1 MTPDAASNKPRVL
14 LITRNL
20 PPLRG
25 GMERLNQHIAEEI
38 SLEADVTVVGPEGCR
53 QHLPE
58 RITVRE
64 VPTRPLW
71 RFLLRSM
78 IAAWREAEG
87 DIAIVMAGSGLT
99 APAALLAAWRSG
111 ARSVAYVH
119 GLDLVARHP
128 VYRWL
133 WMPTLRRLD
142 VAFANS
148 ASTADLAMR
157 AGVARGNVLVLHPGA
172 RIPDAAPADDAGFR
186 ARFGLG
192 DAPLMLS
199 VGRLTERKG
208 LQEFVAAALP
218 KIVALHPDARLV
230 IIGDDAPDALHKGDV
245 DAGQRLLETAAALG
259 LQDCLCR
266 LGPCDDTTLGQAY
279 ASAGVH
285 VFPVRHVPG
294 DIEGFGMVAIE
305 AAAHGLPTVAFAVG
319 GVPDAVAD
327 GRSGY
332 LLRPGDY
339 EGFADRVCDV
349 LAAGRAAP
357 MRATA
362 RAFAR
367 DFAWERFGER
377 LRAALEATLA
387 DGHATATQQ
396 RGHAVLDLESRDAKA
411 RKIERLL
418 DLQPGGPTLR
428 ILEIGTGSGGIAHY
442 FATHPRIACEV
453 DAVDVDDS
461 RQIRQ
466 GFRFTLVNGPTLPFA
481 DDSFDVVISNHVI
494 EHVGGTELQ
503 QEHLAEIRR
512 VLAPSGVGYLA
523 VPSRWQVVEPHYRVA
538 FLSWLPERWRTPYL
552 RLRGR
557 GREYDCRPLSVAQL
571 EKKLHSTGFDFAQQH
586 GRALRLT
593 YELERPNAA
602 AYRLLLRHVPDW
614 LHAALRRLFP
624 TLIYVMRKQGG
635 GAG

>member
-1 MTPDAASNKPRVL
+1 MGEQGKSRPQIL

-25 GMERLNQHIAEEI
+25 GMERLNQHIAIE
-38 SLEADVTVVGPEGCR
+38 LDRNFDVTVIGPMGCR
-53 QHLPE
+53 QHLPDG
-58 RITVRE
+58 IKVHE

-78 IAAWREAEG
+78 SAAWREATG
-87 DIAIVMAGSGLT
+87 NLSVAMAGSGLT
-99 APAALLAAWRSG
+99 APAALLASRRSG
-111 ARSVAYVH
+111 AKAVAYVH
-119 GLDLVARHP
+119 GLDLVTRHP

-133 WMPTLRRLD
+133 WMPALRRLD

-157 AGVARGNVLVLHPGA
+157 AGVARGNVMVLHPGT
-172 RIPDAAPADDAGFR
+172 RIPDAAPVDAAGFR

-192 DAPLMLS
+192 DVALLLS

-208 LQEFVAAALP
+208 LREFVATALP
-218 KIVALHPDARLV
+218 RIVALHPDVRLV
-230 IIGDDAPDALHKGDV
+230 IIGDDAPDALHKGTA
-245 DAGQRLLETAAALG
+245 DAGQRLLETAVALG
-259 LQDCLCR
+259 LQGNLCR
-266 LGPCDDTTLGQAY
+266 LGPCDDATLDQAY
-279 ASAGVH
+279 AAAAVH

-319 GVPDAVAD
+319 GVPDAVGD

-332 LLRPGDY
+332 LLKPGDH
-339 EGFADRVCDV
+339 EGFANRVCDV
-349 LAAGRAAP
+349 VAAGRAAP
-357 MRATA
+357 MRTTA
-362 RAFAR
+362 RAYASH
-367 DFAWERFGER
+367 FAWERFGER
-377 LRAALEATLA
+377 LRAALQSTQR
-387 DGHATATQQ
+387 DGDAPATQQ
-396 RGHAVLDLESRDAKA
+396 RGHAVLDLESREAKA
-411 RKIERLL
+411 LKIERLL
-418 DLQPGGPTLR
+418 GLAPGDRVLR
-428 ILEIGTGSGGIAHY
+428 VLEVGTGSGGIAHY
-442 FATHPRIACEV
+442 FGNHPRIACEV
-453 DAVDVDDS
+453 DAVDVDDT

-466 GFRFTLVNGPTLPFA
+466 GFRFTLVDGPQLPFA
-481 DDSFDVVISNHVI
+481 DDRFDVVISNHVI
-494 EHVGGTELQ
+494 EHVGGPELQ
-503 QEHLAEIRR
+503 QEHLAELRR

-523 VPSRWQVVEPHYRVA
+523 VPSRWQLVEPHYRIA

-571 EKKLHSTGFDFAQQH
+571 EGKLRSAGFDFEQQH

-593 YELERPNAA
+593 YELERPDAA
-602 AYRLLLRHVPDW
+602 AYRLLLKHVPDR
-614 LHAALRRLFP
+614 LHAVLRRLFP
-624 TLIYVMRKQGG
+624 TLIYVLRDKAC